1 MNVLIE
7 ENYTV
12 EQRIEQLSNKEV
24 GIALDMLKNKKV
36 PGEDEVILENLKKDV
51 QKMMNKLHGLITNTW
66 N

>member
-36 PGEDEVILENLKKDV
+36 PGEDEVILEDLKKDV